1 MRGRRRLGLLYLAG
15 VLALTTTATGAGAA
29 TASAAAP
36 TVPVL
41 VGIRAAHHPTF
52 DRIVFDFDGGLPATR
67 EAAYVPELI
76 GDPSGLPVPV
86 AGRAILQVRFAQ
98 ADSHDAGGNATAPDR
113 IAFALPNVV
122 TAVRSGDFEA
132 VVTYGIGLAS
142 RQPFRLSTLTNPDR
156 IVIDVDAAFA
166 TVQRQV
172 YFLDADRFASGQE
185 PFFVPVQRPVLSR
198 TPATGVM
205 DRLFAGPTPAEAARG
220 LQFLASEAT
229 GFTNLGI
236 DQRIARVQL
245 TGGCSS
251 GGSTATIAGEV
262 LPTLRQ
268 FDTVDFVKIYD
279 PDGRTEQPTGTVD
292 SIPECLEP

>member
-1 MRGRRRLGLLYLAG
+1 VRERRRIGLLLLLG
-15 VLALTTTATGAGAA
+15 VLVLTAPGAA
-29 TASAAAP
+29 PASAAPP

-52 DRIVFDFDGGLPATR
+52 DRVVFDFRGGLPATR

-86 AGRAILQVRFAQ
+86 AGRAVLQVRFEQ
-98 ADSHDAGGNATAPDR
+98 ADAHDESGNATAPDR
-113 IAFALPNVV
+113 IAFPLPNVV

-132 VVTYGIGLAS
+132 VTTYGIGLAR
-142 RQPFRLSTLTNPDR
+142 RQPFRLFTLTSPDR
-156 IVIDVDAAFA
+156 VVVDVDAAFA

-172 YFLDADRFASGQE
+172 YFFDPGRFAANQE
-185 PFFVPVQRPVLSR
+185 PFTVPVLRPVLPG

-220 LQFLASEAT
+220 LQFLASGAT
-229 GFTNLGI
+229 GFTDLTI
-236 DQRIARVQL
+236 SQQIARVRL

-251 GGSTATIAGEV
+251 GGSTETIAGEV
-262 LPTLRQ
+262 FPTLRQ
-268 FDTVDFVKIYD
+268 FGTVDFVKIYD
-279 PDGRTEQPTGTVD
+279 PSGTTEQPTGPVD